1 MKQHRASCVSR
12 FQINVGCLAGVWL
25 VIAAMAT
32 GQSADTAG
40 DADAHCR
47 SAWGLLQLAEVS
59 NSPPQDTKSN
69 LGKAMEECDAALKIR
84 PDFFRASALAAHCSY
99 RLAQLEGDPHL
110 HDEGIRAAR
119 VRFEAAAHCTG
130 AEASLFREW
139 GGMLTFESGLQ
150 KDARSRLALLREA
163 RQVYESG
170 IRAANY

>member
-1 MKQHRASCVSR
+1 MSWQPGFLTAPRQQADTSPMKQHRPSCGIR
-12 FQINVGCLAGVWL
+12 FQIQIGYLAGVWL

-84 PDFFRASALAAHCSY
+84 PDFFRASA
-99 RLAQLEGDPHL
+99 
-110 HDEGIRAAR
+110 
-119 VRFEAAAHCTG
+119 
-130 AEASLFREW
+130 
-139 GGMLTFESGLQ
+139 
-150 KDARSRLALLREA
+150 
-163 RQVYESG
+163 
-170 IRAANY
+170 